1 MPERIFSLARR
12 LRVDTMEIVDACQV
26 LGIRTDRKLTT
37 SLTAMKDSEVA
48 LIEEFFAKKSAEEA
62 EAENTE
68 SVAPELQSEPANES
82 VGLETSA
89 QNVEEDEEDEDNGA
103 ETSVE
108 AQNNDEESDEP
119 ETPNER
125 VVEQPRVT
133 PVDKEVE
140 KPRASKRARA
150 KTTEPDEP
158 LRDCEILIGV
168 CGGIAAYKAVELTSL
183 LVKAGAKP
191 TVVMTEAATRL
202 VAPRT
207 FEAIS
212 NRPVATS
219 MWSDN
224 MAHPHIELAR
234 QAKIFCVAPATA
246 NVMAKAACGLADD
259 LMTSTILAF
268 DGALI
273 FAPAMNSV
281 MWNKPATQRNRAT
294 LEADGAT
301 IVGPESGR
309 LSCGEEGVGR
319 MVEPN
324 EILRAIEQAARELA
338 KIA

>member
-1 MPERIFSLARR
+1 
-12 LRVDTMEIVDACQV
+12 
-26 LGIRTDRKLTT
+26 
-37 SLTAMKDSEVA
+37 
-48 LIEEFFAKKSAEEA
+48 
-62 EAENTE
+62 
-68 SVAPELQSEPANES
+68 
-82 VGLETSA
+82 
-89 QNVEEDEEDEDNGA
+89 
-103 ETSVE
+103 
-108 AQNNDEESDEP
+108 
-119 ETPNER
+119 
-125 VVEQPRVT
+125 
-133 PVDKEVE
+133 
-140 KPRASKRARA
+140 
-150 KTTEPDEP
+150 
-158 LRDCEILIGV
+158 
-168 CGGIAAYKAVELTSL
+168 
-183 LVKAGAKP
+183 
-191 TVVMTEAATRL
+191 
-202 VAPRT
+202 
-207 FEAIS
+207 
-212 NRPVATS
+212 
-219 MWSDN
+219 